1 MRACT
6 LMLAGI
12 LSVAAAAPAAAQTA
26 TRSVDDYLC
35 TFAGKCGD
43 DAQDSSVADDSI
55 EAPDTKGMSLAKRK
69 APSAAAKAAAP
80 SAIRAPAA
88 SIPVRSNVR
97 QASRVPAVQNK
108 RAPQRL
114 ASASVPSS
122 RKATQSAR
130 ADLRLSFLL
139 DSAELTAQAKEEA
152 KVFAEALRRPELAN
166 KRFRI
171 EGHTDA
177 SGPRSH
183 NLSLSARRAAAV
195 AEYLSNLGVPR
206 SRFEVRGY
214 GPDKPLDGRSASS
227 PDNRRVEALL
237 L

>member
-1 MRACT
+1 MRFST

-12 LSVAAAAPAAAQTA
+12 AIMAVASPAAAQNA
-26 TRSVDDYLC
+26 TRTVEDYVC

-43 DAQDSSVADDSI
+43 DSQNSEDDSI
-55 EAPDTKGMSLAKRK
+55 EAPETKGMSLARK
-69 APSAAAKAAAP
+69 SRPAAPKAAATTP
-80 SAIRAPAA
+80 TARAPAA
-88 SIPVRSNVR
+88 SAPARTAVR
-97 QASRVPAVQNK
+97 QAKSAPTARQRRPAQ
-108 RAPQRL
+108 QL
-114 ASASVPSS
+114 ASNSTTV
-122 RKATQSAR
+122 RKVAAGAR
-130 ADLRLSFLL
+130 ADLRVSFLL
-139 DSAELTAQAKEEA
+139 NSAELTAEAREEA

-177 SGPRSH
+177 TGQRDH
-183 NLSLSARRAAAV
+183 NLSLSQRRAAAV
-195 AEYLSNLGVPR
+195 ADYLSRLGVQR

-214 GPDKPLDGRSASS
+214 GPDKPLDGVNASS

>member
-1 MRACT
+1 MRVCS
-6 LMLAGI
+6 LMLAGM
-12 LSVAAAAPAAAQTA
+12 SVFLAAPAAAQNA
-26 TRSVDDYLC
+26 TRTVDEYLC

-43 DAQDSSVADDSI
+43 AAQKSSADDSI

-69 APSAAAKAAAP
+69 APSSAP
-80 SAIRAPAA
+80 AVVGVAPRAPTV
-88 SIPVRSNVR
+88 SLPVRSVR
-97 QASRVPAVQNK
+97 QAAKTPAVQTR

-114 ASASVPSS
+114 ASASMATS
-122 RKATQSAR
+122 RKATQAAR

-139 DSAELTAQAKEEA
+139 NSAELTAQAKAEA

-177 SGPRSH
+177 SGPRGH
-183 NLSLSARRAAAV
+183 NVSLSERRAAAV
-195 AEYLSNLGVPR
+195 ADYLSNMGVPR

-214 GPDKPLDGRSASS
+214 GPDRPLDGRSPGS

>member
-1 MRACT
+1 MRVCISI
-6 LMLAGI
+6 LAGF
-12 LSVAAAAPAAAQTA
+12 SVLGVAVPAAAQKA
-26 TRSVDDYLC
+26 TRSVDDHIC
-35 TFAGKCGD
+35 IFTGKCGGE
-43 DAQDSSVADDSI
+43 AQTPAVDDSI
-55 EAPDTKGMSLAKRK
+55 EAPDTKGFKLTRK
-69 APSAAAKAAAP
+69 GAGAGGTASAAP
-80 SAIRAPAA
+80 TTRAPVVAL
-88 SIPVRSNVR
+88 PVR
-97 QASRVPAVQNK
+97 AGRVATKTPAVQQR

-114 ASASVPSS
+114 ASASIPAS
-122 RKATQSAR
+122 RKAVQNAR

-139 DSAELTAQAKEEA
+139 NSAELTAQAKEEA
-152 KVFAEALRRPELAN
+152 KVFAEALRRPELAS

-183 NLSLSARRAAAV
+183 NVSLSERRAAAV
-195 AEYLSNLGVPR
+195 ADYLSGLGVPR

-214 GPDKPLDGRSASS
+214 GPDQPLNGRDPSS